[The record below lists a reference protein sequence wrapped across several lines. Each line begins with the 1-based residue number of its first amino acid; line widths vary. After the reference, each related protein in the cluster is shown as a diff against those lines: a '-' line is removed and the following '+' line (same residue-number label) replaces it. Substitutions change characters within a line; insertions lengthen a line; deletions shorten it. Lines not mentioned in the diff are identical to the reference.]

1 MSAQMF
7 LKLDGIAGQTTV
19 EGVAKQIECLSF
31 SHGISHP
38 MTFGP
43 SNAARTAGR
52 PNHQDFIIT
61 KYLDESSP
69 KLIEHCNRGEDVKTA
84 TFTFSQSDGPS
95 GKVTPLW
102 VVTMTKAIINSISTG
117 GGGSEIPVET
127 LTLNYTTIKWEF
139 KAQTEDATKKG
150 TAATG
155 WDLTKNVVAGGKG
168 GK

>member
-7 LKLDGIAGQTTV
+7 LKLDGIPGQSLV
-19 EGVAKQIECLSF
+19 DGVAKEIECMSF

-38 MTFGP
+38 MTYGP
-43 SNAARTAGR
+43 SNQARTAGR
-52 PNHQDFIIT
+52 PSHQDFTIT

-69 KLIEHCNRGEDVKTA
+69 KMIEHCNRGEDVKTA

-95 GKVTPLW
+95 GKLTPLW
-102 VVTMTKAIINSISTG
+102 VVTMTKAIISSISTG
-117 GGGSEIPVET
+117 GSGGEIPMET

-150 TAATG
+150 TAASS
-155 WDLTKNVVAGGKG
+155 WDLTKNEVGKG